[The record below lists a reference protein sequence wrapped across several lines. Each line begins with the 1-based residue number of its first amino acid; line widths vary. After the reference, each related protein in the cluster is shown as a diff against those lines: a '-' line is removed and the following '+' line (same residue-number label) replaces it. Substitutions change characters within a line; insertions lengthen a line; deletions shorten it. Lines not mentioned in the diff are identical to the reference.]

1 MSWHQLNVGAHIAM
15 GVFGLLVG
23 LLPLCSRKGSMI
35 HRRAGRLFVY
45 LAGVVLTTAVIADV
59 FFPVPMTLVAVTLSA
74 AYQYV
79 SSLRALHLR
88 TSPPG
93 LFDAGLAVA
102 TLLAC
107 GFFVMSMG
115 KGNASFTPAI
125 GYSTIGYVAMVAIY
139 DLSRGFWGAFWLQR
153 VRPLDHGLKMTGVY
167 FAMLA
172 AGAGNL
178 LRGLQPWSQILPSI
192 LGTLVVVLLAVRY
205 IGRWRAVPAT
215 AESTN
220 L

>member
-23 LLPLCSRKGSMI
+23 LLPLCSRKGSTI

-45 LAGVVLTTAVIADV
+45 LAGVVLTTAVIADL

-74 AYQYV
+74 AYQYI

-88 TSPPG
+88 TSAPG
-93 LFDAGLAVA
+93 LFDGGLAVA

-107 GFFVMSMG
+107 GFFMLSMG
-115 KGNASFTPAI
+115 KGNASFTPTI
-125 GYSTIGYVAMVAIY
+125 GYSTIGYVAIVAIY
-139 DLSRGFWGAFWLQR
+139 DLSRGFWGTLWLQR

-167 FAMLA
+167 FAMLS

-192 LGTLVVVLLAVRY
+192 LGTLVLILLAVRY
-205 IGRWRAVPAT
+205 ISRWRAVPAM
-215 AESTN
+215 AE
-220 L
+220 